1 MPASILLCIFP
12 MHMLNCVAMAT
23 HLGYMSSKIIFLRK
37 CMFLS
42 VDNAQGQQHWKKMV
56 LEHERPTQ
64 VQAISIM
71 SRRNPLRIEVR

>member
-1 MPASILLCIFP
+1 
-12 MHMLNCVAMAT
+12 
-23 HLGYMSSKIIFLRK
+23 
-37 CMFLS
+37 MFLS
-42 VDNAQGQQHWKKMV
+42 VDNSQGQQHWKKMV